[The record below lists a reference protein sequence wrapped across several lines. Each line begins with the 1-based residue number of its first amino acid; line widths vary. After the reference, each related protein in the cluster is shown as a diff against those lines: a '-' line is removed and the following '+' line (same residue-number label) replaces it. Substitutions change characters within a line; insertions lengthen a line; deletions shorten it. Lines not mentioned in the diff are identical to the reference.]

1 MKDIFKNII
10 LILVIIMLQFLVIN
24 NNNILSFKPNL
35 FFCFLI
41 AICFRY
47 SLKTSLIYTII
58 LGMFLDIIY
67 LNSYVKYTI
76 IFMIVFATL
85 MYLKDLYR
93 KEIDSSIIYFTI
105 ISSVEYSISL
115 CILNIS
121 NFSFWYMILSSIFSI
136 LFNLVIVYI
145 INNYLKEKGE
155 EYKKYN

>member
-1 MKDIFKNII
+1 
-10 LILVIIMLQFLVIN
+10 MLQFLVIN

-35 FFCFLI
+35 FLCFLI